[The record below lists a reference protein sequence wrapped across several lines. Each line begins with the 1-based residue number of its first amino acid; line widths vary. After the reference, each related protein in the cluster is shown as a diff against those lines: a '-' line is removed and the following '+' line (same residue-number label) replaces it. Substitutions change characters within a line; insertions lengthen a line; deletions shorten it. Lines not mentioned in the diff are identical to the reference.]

1 MSWELVSIQRIVEE
15 LKKQKVMEQ
24 QFDAFHLGIS
34 WSQFGNAVRSNVDR
48 LLDSRADLTPQQ
60 RIVIDDLWA
69 NHPNRQK
76 GNINFV
82 LRTLLFVVFLVSL
95 CLYVFIFKAGHQLLQ
110 GTPLDD
116 NAKGT

>member
-1 MSWELVSIQRIVEE
+1 
-15 LKKQKVMEQ
+15 MEQ